1 MLKTWQGTA
10 EQSIYGLMTI
20 HQKTHRSGCTIVL
33 ASLLIVAAAAET
45 SAKALITAN
54 GDWEA
59 YTTFENKSLVCY
71 MGAEPQ
77 KTQGKYTKRGQT
89 FLLITHRPSEKS
101 KNVISLR
108 AGYTYKKS
116 SEVKMI
122 IGKERFELFT
132 NGQWAFA
139 ADAGTDN
146 KLVKSMIRG
155 AELIVRGVS
164 SRGTQTT
171 DTYSLKGFTAAYKAI
186 GKACKI

>member
-1 MLKTWQGTA
+1 
-10 EQSIYGLMTI
+10 
-20 HQKTHRSGCTIVL
+20 
-33 ASLLIVAAAAET
+33 
-45 SAKALITAN
+45 
-54 GDWEA
+54 
-59 YTTFENKSLVCY
+59 

-116 SEVKMI
+116 SEVKMV

-164 SRGTQTT
+164 SRGTKTT